1 MKRRLTLLLALPLL
15 IAAAPTQPDSQSEPK
30 PDVVSMSTEQQH
42 TIGLQTAKA
51 ERREITQPV
60 KAPGTIAFDPGHVAV
75 LRPLAQARVTKL
87 LVQPG
92 DQVRANQPLAT
103 LEIPSLITEE
113 ENLASARA
121 SLQEAEAGVSV
132 ARDALHRGI
141 ILAHDGSLSAAEA
154 ERRRL
159 LLAQAEAAAEVAR
172 NRLQALQTQV
182 NRLNPSD
189 TPGMGALVTPIA
201 GVVVNMSITTG
212 ELIET
217 TANGFTVADLS
228 VVIAMVQV
236 PEAGATLVA
245 AGDKAA
251 VRLAAGS
258 DQTWHGTV
266 AAVGAALDPQ
276 ARTLPVRIT
285 LDNPDQTLRAGM
297 FVEATITSNRGRE
310 DVTIPASAVQ
320 FLGDKRVAFTPLG
333 NNRFQSH
340 DLTLGVQRTDWVEVR
355 KGLTAGQEVVT
366 NGSFALKSLL
376 QEAMLR
382 GGH

>member
-1 MKRRLTLLLALPLL
+1 MRRHLTILLALPLL
-15 IAAAPTQPDSQSEPK
+15 IAAAPPKQDSQNKAP
-30 PDVVSMSTEQQH
+30 PDVVTMTAEQQH
-42 TIGLQTAKA
+42 TIGLQTTTAQ
-51 ERREITQPV
+51 RRPITEPV
-60 KAPGTIAFDPGHVAV
+60 RAPGTIAFDPGHVAV

-103 LEIPSLITEE
+103 LEMPSLISEE

-132 ARDALHRGI
+132 ARDALHRGV
-141 ILAHDGSLSAAEA
+141 ILARDGSLSLAEA

-159 LLAQAEAAAEVAR
+159 LLAQAQAAADVAR
-172 NRLQALQTQV
+172 NRIKALQTQV
-182 NRLNPSD
+182 DRLHPGD
-189 TPGMGALVTPIA
+189 TPGFGSLVTPIA
-201 GVVVNMSITTG
+201 GVVVNMGVTTG
-212 ELIET
+212 ELIDT
-217 TANGFTVADLS
+217 TTNGFTVADLS

-236 PEAGATLVA
+236 PESSATLVA
-245 AGDKAA
+245 AGDPATI
-251 VRLAAGS
+251 RLAAGS
-258 DQTWHGTV
+258 DQTWHGKV
-266 AAVGAALDPQ
+266 AAVSAALDPQ

-285 LDNPDQTLRAGM
+285 LDNPDQALRAGM
-297 FVEATITSNRGRE
+297 FVEATITSNRERE

-320 FLGDKRVAFTPLG
+320 FLGNKRVAFTPLG

-340 DLTLGVQRTDWVEVR
+340 DLTLGVQRTDWVEVQ
-355 KGLTAGQEVVT
+355 KGLKAGDEVVT

-382 GGH
+382 GGG